1 MTENETLARQVAALT
16 NLRTTCR
23 EFDNSLKFSGDV
35 DPLKASEALTSLLKA
50 VEELKDT
57 ARPQPYIPVV
67 GESVTIQGTVEE
79 VNIGYSKTVQVRFGE
94 GTYDYHAVDPTIV
107 PVRPA

>member
-23 EFDNSLKFSGDV
+23 GFDNSLKFNGDA
-35 DPLKASEALTSLLKA
+35 DPLKVSAALTSLLTA
-50 VEELKDT
+50 VDELKAT
-57 ARPQPYIPVV
+57 ARPEPYIPAM
-67 GESVTIQGTVEE
+67 GESVTIQGIVEE
-79 VNIGYSKTVQVRFGE
+79 VREDGRSFKVRFSE
-94 GTYDYHAVDPTIV
+94 GTYDYEWVDPTKV